1 MNILLGTLILALLFS
16 MIAAMYVDV
25 TDACH
30 EAFLDEL
37 WDDADE

>member
-1 MNILLGTLILALLFS
+1 MNLAIGTLILALLVS
-16 MIAAMYVDV
+16 MLAAMYVDV

-37 WDDADE
+37 WGDEE

>member
-1 MNILLGTLILALLFS
+1 MNLVIGLLILALLLS
-16 MIAAMYVDV
+16 MLATMYVDV

-37 WDDADE
+37 WDDE

>member
-1 MNILLGTLILALLFS
+1 MNILIGTLILALLVS
-16 MIAAMYVDV
+16 MLVAMYVDV

-37 WDDADE
+37 WMEDE

>member
-1 MNILLGTLILALLFS
+1 MNILLGTLILALLVS
-16 MIAAMYVDV
+16 MLVAMYVDV

-37 WDDADE
+37 WSEDE

>member
-1 MNILLGTLILALLFS
+1 MNLVIGLLILALLLS
-16 MIAAMYVDV
+16 MLAAMYVDV

-37 WDDADE
+37 WDDE

>member
-1 MNILLGTLILALLFS
+1 MNILLGTLILALLLS
-16 MIAAMYVDV
+16 MLVAMYVDV

-37 WDDADE
+37 WMEDE